1 MMQQREPDNK
11 KTVKAKLK
19 LQLDLLAICI
29 FFMACVDMLLFF
41 LMNDALRLTAVIPL
55 VAGSCMITLLLYGV
69 LHAFFLRPLFKLH
82 NAIGRTLVTGL
93 RVPENK
99 SGDGN
104 LYSELHGMF
113 NYLAESLHNSEAGL
127 SASAGD
133 TRAAFLSR
141 VTDEFRD
148 PPQKIVSP
156 AGKMDATPDLAE
168 DQQTFTPRNALSGKR
183 NTERRTLARRIRIRA
198 FPGKARR
205 FFRPALKKRTFGPN
219 NVTT

>member
-1 MMQQREPDNK
+1 MMQPREPDNK
-11 KTVKAKLK
+11 KTVRAKLK

-41 LMNDALRLTAVIPL
+41 LMSDALRLAVVIPL

-82 NAIGRTLVTGL
+82 SAIGRTLITGL
-93 RVPENK
+93 HVTENK

-113 NYLAESLHNSEAGL
+113 NYLAESLHDSEAGL

-133 TRAAFLSR
+133 TRSALLSR
-141 VTDEFRD
+141 LTDEFRD
-148 PPQKIVSP
+148 PLQKT
-156 AGKMDATPDLAE
+156 DAAPDLSKV
-168 DQQTFTPRNALSGKR
+168 QQTFAPRNVLSGKQ
-183 NTERRTLARRIRIRA
+183 NTESRTLTRKIRA
-198 FPGKARR
+198 RALPGKARR
-205 FFRPALKKRTFGPN
+205 FFRPALKKRKFWPGQGVN
-219 NVTT
+219 NITT